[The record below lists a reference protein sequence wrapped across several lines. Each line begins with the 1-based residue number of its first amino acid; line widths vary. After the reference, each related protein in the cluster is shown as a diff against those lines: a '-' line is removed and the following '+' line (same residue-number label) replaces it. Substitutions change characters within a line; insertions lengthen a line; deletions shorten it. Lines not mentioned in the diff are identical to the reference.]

1 MSHSPTAPTPAPTFR
16 LWLMMVLEFAIWG
29 AWLPLIWGYMGA
41 SPTDGGLGFSPSQ
54 IAWVGSAFAIASIV
68 GIFFSSQFADRTF
81 AAERFMAASHLIG
94 GLAMLGM
101 YWAKDFPVF
110 FGLMLLHSLF
120 YVPTISVSNSLAF
133 AHMKDA
139 QKEFGIVR
147 MGGTIGWILVAWPLY
162 FILEGKT
169 GAEAVAASRTIFLIA
184 GGLSL
189 ALAAYSLFLPH
200 TPPKPARPGDG
211 SFAWMKAARFL
222 AKPYLAVLFLVTFID
237 AVIHNGYFVMAGDFL
252 GSKAVGLEPKWI
264 MPVMS
269 IGQVAEI
276 ATMAVLGTVLARLG
290 WKTTMIL
297 GILGHAARFA
307 VFALF
312 PQSQAVII
320 AVQVLHGICY
330 AFFFATLYI
339 FIDAAFPKDVRSSAQ
354 SLFNLLVLGLG
365 DLAAKWLFIPL
376 QQSLKGADGIDYRQ
390 LFLVPTFMALAA
402 AVILAL
408 AFWPPKSLA
417 TAAATED
424 DLETEPP
431 AIT

>member
-1 MSHSPTAPTPAPTFR
+1 MNTSNKTAAPTFR
-16 LWLMMVLEFAIWG
+16 LWLMMVLEFVIWG

-41 SPTDGGLGFSPSQ
+41 AVADGGLGFTPSQ
-54 IAWVGSAFAIASIV
+54 IAWVGSAIAIASIV

-81 AAERFMAASHLIG
+81 AAEKFMAFSHLVG
-94 GLAMLGM
+94 GLAILGM
-101 YWAKDFPVF
+101 YWAKDFPTF
-110 FGLMLLHSLF
+110 FLLMLVHSLF

-147 MGGTIGWILVAWPLY
+147 MGGTIGWILVAWPL
-162 FILEGKT
+162 FFLLQGKS
-169 GAEAVAASRTIFLIA
+169 GVDAVAASRNIFLVSGIT
-184 GGLSL
+184 SL
-189 ALAAYSLFLPH
+189 VLAAYSLMLPH
-200 TPPKPARPGDG
+200 TPPKPAAPGEG
-211 SFAWMKAARFL
+211 GFAWLKAAKYL
-222 AKPYLAVLFLVTFID
+222 ANPYLLVLFVVTFID

-252 GSKAVGLEPKWI
+252 GSQSVGIKPEWI

-276 ATMAVLGTVLARLG
+276 LTMAVLGSVLARLG

-307 VFALF
+307 VFAFMPTNQLM
-312 PQSQAVII
+312 II
-320 AVQVLHGICY
+320 AVQVLHGVCY

-376 QQSLKGADGIDYRQ
+376 QSSLTTNGTTDYRQ
-390 LFLVPTFMALAA
+390 LFLVPMAMALVAA
-402 AVILAL
+402 AVLL
-408 AFWPPKSLA
+408 VAFWPPRSLA
-417 TAAATED
+417 VASAEDD
-424 DLETEPP
+424 DLETEPSV
-431 AIT
+431 AR